1 MSQRSNMPFL
11 IGIVN
16 FETWWQIIDDL
27 DNIQQVGAI
36 TLLLHTVN
44 IRQTWSWVVIQS
56 KMRAISLII
65 LIIGYVASAGVNKML
80 CKSGKLIL
88 FALVGMVDLP
98 TARFTVM
105 KLYPHISADLPSR
118 LCARPLTPNLKI
130 NLIRRLTAKYNE
142 NPYDFKTYSLLQQ
155 LIHENVRRSFM

>member
-1 MSQRSNMPFL
+1 
-11 IGIVN
+11 
-16 FETWWQIIDDL
+16 
-27 DNIQQVGAI
+27 
-36 TLLLHTVN
+36 
-44 IRQTWSWVVIQS
+44 
-56 KMRAISLII
+56 MRAISLII

-80 CKSGKLIL
+80 CKSGELIL
-88 FALVGMVDLP
+88 SALTVVWL
-98 TARFTVM
+98 TYLLRFTVM